1 MNNIDNA
8 NIIICPNNTCIQ
20 IPKIS
25 YSYEPMNPSI
35 KLKCNSKV
43 HEKLEKKIDLEELLK
58 SSSFKFECS
67 YCLCKIEDFEF
78 IYNKKHSLFYH
89 EFCLRNRNNDY
100 LKKDDYYKVNK
111 SIIFNSCLS
120 HGKKFLFYCPDC
132 KISLCPGCDLESHSE
147 NGHILQQLNI
157 LRKNQN
163 IIDESKSIISKQ
175 KSLLNKIKEINTKLF
190 KSFENDIIIKE
201 KIIGNYEENKYNV
214 QSIQNFNNL
223 ELKNNEEYEKK
234 LNNIINQYNE
244 YEKKQDPKMR
254 DKILN
259 EIILSPLYYTKMI
272 YNNEDFNNNQNN
284 QLNIKFPYEHEK
296 EKNEENVPIPDINIK
311 DKNKN
316 LSTAPVYQEKSA
328 SKIDYYHKN
337 LTNIKQE
344 KSIYNLIILR
354 SGNIATSSIGEVT
367 IYDSKHLLSLN
378 SENYIL
384 QKITIFKKKKVSYVF
399 EFPDSTL
406 LCSVYSKIYHLKLI
420 DDDKRCNI
428 LGFIPLNRSELPSK
442 LISLRDTILVA
453 LTVITGNSYIR
464 LFINK
469 KEYIKNNNDLN
480 NCNELNILN
489 NFKQIDEN
497 YYNSDDQSAGV
508 LNDFVEQTNK
518 KKIEIDKDFFPFNEQ
533 NNINIDL
540 KLLCSIFEIK
550 KNSIRFKSK
559 DKYDFI
565 ATSNSVFDNGE
576 DKIIFYKIK
585 KNNFNNIEFKIK
597 KKIDNISCSA
607 EVDSICQINDI
618 FLCVGLQN
626 HNRKN
631 QINGFALINI
641 KKREIFEIIEDYPVY
656 SLSYNVEKK
665 FLFFAMDFI
674 EKGNKHNYMIKLYE
688 VVEGIDEIYLNQKYQ
703 YKSEYNNI
711 IVSLSQMNNN
721 ELVINKNNDENIIF
735 VSASLDSKIILTEI
749 SKIKYN

>member
-1 MNNIDNA
+1 MNKINNT
-8 NIIICPNNTCIQ
+8 NIIICPSNTCIQ

-35 KLKCNSKV
+35 KLKCNSKI
-43 HEKLEKKIDLEELLK
+43 HEKLEKIIDLEELLK
-58 SSSFKFECS
+58 SSSFKLECS

-78 IYNKKHSLFYH
+78 IYNKKQSLFYH
-89 EFCLRNRNNDY
+89 EICFRNMNNDY
-100 LKKDDYYKVNK
+100 LTKDDYHKINK
-111 SIIFNSCLS
+111 SIIFNNCLS

-132 KISLCPGCDLESHSE
+132 KISLCPRCELEEHSE
-147 NGHILQQLNI
+147 KGHILQQLNI

-175 KSLLNKIKEINTKLF
+175 KSLLNKIKEINNKLF

-244 YEKKQDPKMR
+244 YEKKPDQKMR

-272 YNNEDFNNNQNN
+272 YNNEDYNNNQNN
-284 QLNIKFPYEHEK
+284 QLNIKFPYEYEK
-296 EKNEENVPIPDINIK
+296 EKNEESVPIPDINIK
-311 DKNKN
+311 DNNKN

-328 SKIDYYHKN
+328 SKIYYYHKN
-337 LTNIKQE
+337 LTNIRQE
-344 KSIYNLIILR
+344 KSIFNLIILR

-367 IYDSKHLLSLN
+367 IYDSKRLLSLN

-384 QKITIFKKKKVSYVF
+384 QKITIFKKRKVSYVF

-406 LCSVYSKIYHLKLI
+406 LCSVYSKIYHLRLI
-420 DDDKRCNI
+420 DDDKGCNI

-442 LISLRDTILVA
+442 LISLSDTILVA
-453 LTVITGNSYIR
+453 LTIITGNSYIR

-469 KEYIKNNNDLN
+469 KEYEKNNNDLK

-489 NFKQIDEN
+489 DFKQIDEN

-508 LNDFVEQTNK
+508 LNDFIEQTNK
-518 KKIEIDKDFFPFNEQ
+518 KKIEIDKDFFPFNGK

-540 KLLCSIFEIK
+540 KLFCSIFEIK
-550 KNSIRFKSK
+550 KNSIHIKSK
-559 DKYDFI
+559 YKYDFI
-565 ATSNSVFDNGE
+565 ATSNSIFDNGE
-576 DKIIFYKIK
+576 DKIIFYRIQK
-585 KNNFNNIEFKIK
+585 K
-597 KKIDNISCSA
+597 
-607 EVDSICQINDI
+607 
-618 FLCVGLQN
+618 
-626 HNRKN
+626 
-631 QINGFALINI
+631 
-641 KKREIFEIIEDYPVY
+641 
-656 SLSYNVEKK
+656 
-665 FLFFAMDFI
+665 LF
-674 EKGNKHNYMIKLYE
+674 
-688 VVEGIDEIYLNQKYQ
+688 
-703 YKSEYNNI
+703 
-711 IVSLSQMNNN
+711 
-721 ELVINKNNDENIIF
+721 
-735 VSASLDSKIILTEI
+735 
-749 SKIKYN
+749 